1 MTQGEKQTLSSEEL
15 TDYMESFLRAGG
27 VVSMTEY
34 REIDTD
40 MKAALIAASN
50 RIKADDLMNVA
61 KLVAEMLVGSNG
73 NEQEN
78 AS

>member
-1 MTQGEKQTLSSEEL
+1 
-15 TDYMESFLRAGG
+15 MESFLRAGG